1 MNVVKQFD
9 CIFIFIVIAATM
21 TSAQQPCCSPTEQFA
36 AFSTNAAF
44 RLSHDVPTP
53 FAYAK
58 ALGSNEFVTTN
69 SGKKVKIYK
78 VKGGTQSRATVLV
91 FHEWWGLNDY
101 IKQQCDEIYKSLDE
115 KSTVIA
121 VDLFGGTVATNRNQA
136 ATLMQGV
143 DDAEAREGIRAVL
156 KEVPSDNSIGT
167 VGWCFGG
174 GWSMQATLI
183 AQRRAKACVI
193 YYGMPELDRDKLQSL
208 NAPVLGI
215 FAEKDAWITRD
226 VVNGFQQ
233 AMTATGNSL
242 TVKYY
247 NADHAF
253 ANPSNPNHDSV
264 ASADAYNLMINFFKE
279 NLLK

>member
-1 MNVVKQFD
+1 
-9 CIFIFIVIAATM
+9 VIAITM
-21 TSAQQPCCSPTEQFA
+21 TSAHQSCCSPTAQFA
-36 AFSTNAAF
+36 AFGTNAAF

-53 FAYAK
+53 FVHTSAI
-58 ALGSNEFVTTN
+58 GSDEVVPMS

-78 VKGGTQSRATVLV
+78 VKGDAKSRSTILV

-101 IKQQCDEIYKSLDE
+101 IKQQCDEIFKSLDE
-115 KSTVIA
+115 KATVIA
-121 VDLFGGTVATNRNQA
+121 VDLFGGKVATDRNQA
-136 ATLMQGV
+136 AALMQNV
-143 DDAEAREGIRAVL
+143 DDAEARDAIKAVL
-156 KEVPSDNSIGT
+156 NAVPADNNIGT

-174 GWSMQATLI
+174 GWSLQATLI

-193 YYGMPELDRDKLQSL
+193 YYGMPELDRNKLQTL
-208 NAPVLGI
+208 KAPVLGI

-233 AMTATGNSL
+233 AMTATGNSF
-242 TVKYY
+242 TVKNY

-253 ANPSNPNHDSV
+253 ANPSNPNHDSL
-264 ASADAYNLMINFFKE
+264 ASADAYNSMIKFFTE